1 MIKESMSK
9 KHSLMQT
16 LMFVFG
22 VLAMFPFTVHAEDY
36 GTCYVSIS
44 TSSTV
49 YDAGYYAWHSFPSG
63 CPSGSRAYSGTL
75 TGDATRGRVFCSTG
89 NISASYAAY
98 TQTYS
103 NGCVC
108 VQVQCA
114 GGNSVSISGGGGS
127 VHYSSSSQARSS
139 SSVRSSSSARSSSSI
154 APFYVDSW
162 PEYITDVKVIGGVK
176 STTDSLTSYYEKQ
189 GWIRINQDLNAGASG
204 DYIYLLY
211 RKGSRLNPKD
221 GYITDF
227 IVSTTNSSS
236 ISSGGRT
243 YYRASR
249 DGDDHFKTYGGN
261 LNSYTKKNSTD
272 MWLYYTKENYSDK
285 RAVSG
290 IYFNSSSSGAV
301 SGKDLNEGAGGDYIY
316 MHLRMTTKENNLKS
330 DPKLATGLV
339 YNGEPQR
346 LIVSPADVWGG
357 SMSYTCSND
366 IDYSVSSQSISN
378 IKPVDAGKYRCCY
391 YASSTDYARASDS
404 KCHEVTISKAPNN
417 NLSVGIASNLVYGDV
432 LTPYIIGTN
441 LSSYSGV
448 YQYST
453 SKNGTYS
460 TQKPTAVGT
469 YWVRAYIDGGVNC
482 NSVTTA
488 SKQFTISPKSIGYA
502 SIQTIPAQSYTGSA
516 ICPSV
521 VVKDGATQLVSGK
534 DYKVECFENVQVGQK
549 SYAKISGL
557 GNYTGEIYKSFEIVP
572 DVLAQYSAIRI
583 FKDQDGTH
591 AVIDGSYGA
600 SADEPE
606 AVSIPADIEV
616 NSVEMTREFPTGS
629 DNAFSTTVLP
639 FDVNTA
645 NVSGLRAVLRYNGIK
660 NGSTISMKVLWAE
673 KGYIKNKDGSDKE
686 YEHAQ
691 MAANTPYLVLMK
703 NSEFKLKSEA
713 YPITLKQ
720 TAPANTEIEGCNWVF
735 HGTWKYKKWGSSC
748 STGKQDCDKET
759 GFAYGFAAS
768 ASEDNKIDVGTFVK
782 VGEGAWIRPMRAYLV
797 HKDKLQTL
805 QFARANGAYVK
816 RPTVLP
822 EELPEL
828 MSIVIDGDG
837 DENETTVIGQFNTR
851 TGEFKMNYDR
861 GKFDLKGRRVNS
873 EKPNARGAF
882 YGKKVLKK

>member
-1 MIKESMSK
+1 
-9 KHSLMQT
+9 
-16 LMFVFG
+16 MFVFG
-22 VLAMFPFTVHAEDY
+22 VLAMSPFTVYAQDY

-49 YDAGYYAWHSFPSG
+49 YDAGFYDWHSFPSG
-63 CPSGSRAYSGTL
+63 CPSGSPASSGYR

-108 VQVQCA
+108 VQVSCA
-114 GGNSVSISGGGGS
+114 GGSSVSISGGGGH
-127 VHYSSSSQARSS
+127 VYYSSSSQARSS

-285 RAVSG
+285 RAVSD

-301 SGKDLNEGAGGDYIY
+301 GGKDLNEGAGGDYIY

-488 SKQFTISPKSIGYA
+488 SKQFTISPKSIEYA

-591 AVIDGSYGA
+591 AVFNGSYGG
-600 SADEPE
+600 ENETE
-606 AVSIPADIEV
+606 AVNIPSGITV
-616 NSVEMTREFPTGS
+616 NSVQFTRDFPVGVY
-629 DNAFSTTVLP
+629 STMVLP
-639 FDVNTA
+639 FSVNTA
-645 NVSGLRAVLRYNGIK
+645 YVEGLKAVLYYNGIK
-660 NGSTISMKVLWAE
+660 TVDEKSSIRMKVLWAE
-673 KGYIKNKDGSDKE
+673 NGYIKDKDGNGVSYK
-686 YEHAQ
+686 HTT
-691 MAANTPYLVLMK
+691 MNANTPYLLLMN
-703 NSEFKLKSEA
+703 NSTFTIADEA
-713 YPITLKQ
+713 YPLTLAK
-720 TAPANTEIEGCNWVF
+720 TGPAETSIDGWTF
-735 HGTWKYKKWGSSC
+735 RGTWEYKKWGPSC
-748 STGKQDCDKET
+748 STERLNCDPET
-759 GFAYGFAAS
+759 GNAYGFAAS
-768 ASEDNKIDVGTFVK
+768 KSDDDKIQVGDFVR
-782 VGEGAWIRPMRAYLV
+782 VGEGASIRPMRAYLV
-797 HKDKLQTL
+797 KTNILENTSPAQGV
-805 QFARANGAYVK
+805 RANGAYVK
-816 RPTVLP
+816 RPSFAQ
-822 EELPEL
+822 EELPEF
-828 MSIVIDGDG
+828 MSIVVDVDDGND
-837 DENETTVIGQFNTR
+837 DSAEQTTVIGQFNTR
-851 TGEFKMNYDR
+851 TSEFKMNYDR

-873 EKPNARGAF
+873 EKQNARGAY